1 MAKIEIKN
9 INGEKVKDITIS
21 DSIFKIEANDDA
33 LKKMIR
39 LQLDSQRQG
48 SVKTKSRAE
57 VSGGGKKP
65 WKQKGTG
72 RARAG
77 SSRSPLWRHGGHV
90 FALTSRDYTFKI
102 NRKERVLALKS
113 ALSYKYLELERD
125 SNFTIGSSNDN
136 AFSCNNQL
144 ISPKQVEITYQNRTW
159 LIKDLNSEYKTFI
172 NNKALNGMVRLN
184 HGDVIF
190 IMGVKIIV
198 LGNMLIYNNPLESVT
213 YNNNLPA
220 HPIER
225 EENPKVVTT
234 EEEEETK
241 LYTENDYFIRSP
253 RFMEVI
259 EKENFILDEP
269 PKNNEQEDMP
279 FILTAGPMITMA
291 SSSFV
296 MLLVAFMSMQNG
308 QRDIMSVLPTIAI
321 SISMMAGTLLWPTI
335 SRSYTKKMNKKKKD
349 KLEKKYNEYLAKK
362 EIELQNISAKQKQIL
377 LSNNISSSECYQMII
392 NKSRSLWG
400 RELHQ
405 KDFLSLRL
413 GVGRTNLLINYTY
426 PVKHFSVEDDLLK
439 DKMFV
444 LTEKYKYIDGA
455 PIVENLIEKNILAI
469 TGRYEYTKPY
479 IDLLL
484 LQIITLH
491 SYYDLKIVIL
501 TNEQNEK
508 YWQNIKL

>member
-1 MAKIEIKN
+1 MLVYILNK
-9 INGEKVKDITIS
+9 EK
-21 DSIFKIEANDDA
+21 
-33 LKKMIR
+33 
-39 LQLDSQRQG
+39 
-48 SVKTKSRAE
+48 
-57 VSGGGKKP
+57 
-65 WKQKGTG
+65 
-72 RARAG
+72 
-77 SSRSPLWRHGGHV
+77 
-90 FALTSRDYTFKI
+90 LTSFTLPSIISGSYWIKDSNEKNLINISEENGKWKVYSNKNVRILANKESLKEVVLNEYQFLILQIKDEAGYYILYTSPV
-102 NRKERVLALKS
+102 ND
-113 ALSYKYLELERD
+113 LSYKYLEMERD

-296 MLLVAFMSMQNG
+296 MLLVAFMSM
-308 QRDIMSVLPTIAI
+308 L
-321 SISMMAGTLLWPTI
+321 
-335 SRSYTKKMNKKKKD
+335 
-349 KLEKKYNEYLAKK
+349 K
-362 EIELQNISAKQKQIL
+362 EIL
-377 LSNNISSSECYQMII
+377 
-392 NKSRSLWG
+392 
-400 RELHQ
+400 
-405 KDFLSLRL
+405 
-413 GVGRTNLLINYTY
+413 
-426 PVKHFSVEDDLLK
+426 
-439 DKMFV
+439 
-444 LTEKYKYIDGA
+444 
-455 PIVENLIEKNILAI
+455 
-469 TGRYEYTKPY
+469 
-479 IDLLL
+479 
-484 LQIITLH
+484 
-491 SYYDLKIVIL
+491 
-501 TNEQNEK
+501 
-508 YWQNIKL
+508 